1 MGGLLL
7 SFEVLRV
14 QKKELKSVG
23 IPLGPAGCIIIGNIL
38 VENMPKEK
46 LLALS
51 EHCLKSH
58 RIFESKLLCFF
69 GLSGITVFFLFFY
82 LTLLMDYA
90 LTSIRIHQYPLII
103 YFLFSYKSTVPL
115 NSECYSSHFPDS
127 SVLVMF

>member
-1 MGGLLL
+1 M
-7 SFEVLRV
+7 

-69 GLSGITVFFLFFY
+69 GLSGITIFFLFFLLNPFNGLCAHLNQNSPISSNY
-82 LTLLMDYA
+82 TLLV
-90 LTSIRIHQYPLII
+90 
-103 YFLFSYKSTVPL
+103 FL
-115 NSECYSSHFPDS
+115 
-127 SVLVMF
+127 